1 VKRSISPSKIFS
13 QIDVKAFVLQ
23 TIFPRRP
30 VDGDRESEAAP
41 KVKAN
46 RVYKVRARADRRG
59 VDLISDVLPW
69 ATKCALLGFE
79 ITNRKETE

>member
-1 VKRSISPSKIFS
+1 VKRSISPSKIVS

-59 VDLISDVLPW
+59 VDLISHVLPW
-69 ATKCALLGFE
+69 GFE
-79 ITNRKETE
+79 ITNRKEAE